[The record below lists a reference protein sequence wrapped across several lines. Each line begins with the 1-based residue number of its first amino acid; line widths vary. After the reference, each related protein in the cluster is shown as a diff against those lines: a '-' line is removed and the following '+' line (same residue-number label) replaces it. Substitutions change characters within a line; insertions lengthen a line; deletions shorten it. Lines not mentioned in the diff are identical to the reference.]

1 MLREDLRVGHK
12 TRTKK
17 INEMEIKCFPTRK
30 NIHECE
36 YWQLRGKYCKE
47 LPLKR
52 NTFHSNTECASSL
65 GRLASEK
72 RFSWP
77 NLRSV
82 VSKHYDILHDIH
94 VVRRKLSL
102 ALACF
107 MSQNFVSYLSV
118 QTIIKACPAEITA
131 IWSLHPENNVLIDFL
146 ALYEQSATLRSANEL
161 TR

>member
-1 MLREDLRVGHK
+1 
-12 TRTKK
+12 
-17 INEMEIKCFPTRK
+17 MEINMVPTRK
-30 NIHECE
+30 NIYECE

-47 LPLKR
+47 LQLKR

-82 VSKHYDILHDIH
+82 VSKHYDILLHDIH

-107 MSQNFVSYLSV
+107 MSPNFVFYLSV

>member
-82 VSKHYDILHDIH
+82 VLKHYDILHDIH

-102 ALACF
+102 ALASF
-107 MSQNFVSYLSV
+107 MSPNFVFYLSV
-118 QTIIKACPAEITA
+118 QTIIKACPVEITA